1 MVDAAGNLISCILSV
16 VVICVIGVT
25 NTNIKIDKYLNSI
38 MIYNMAKIPP
48 DPASQENGRYII
60 MDDGNGRRQ
69 AYYWYAESGR
79 EQQRARAAFEL
90 QQEDEQR
97 LATEASKSDDTMVAV
112 KQKKC
117 CVLQNQDKNKFEW

>member
-38 MIYNMAKIPP
+38 MIYNMAKIPQ
-48 DPASQENGRYII
+48 DPAKREDRYIT
-60 MDDGNGRRQ
+60 MDDGKGRRRD
-69 AYYWYAESGR
+69 YYWYKESGI
-79 EQQRARAAFEL
+79 EQQLAVEAFEL

-112 KQKKC
+112 KQKNC